1 MHACIYALYLHIAGD
16 NVHVKITALPDP
28 QLELVCVDDQVV
40 LMCDTVPHD
49 VNDEII
55 VVYTWKFFVDGSQS
69 EMEGS
74 TLDVVTKE
82 TPVTYTCIASN
93 SEIGIIAT
101 ANFNLFSSG

>member
-1 MHACIYALYLHIAGD
+1 MHACMHYFHIAGD
-16 NVHVKITALPDP
+16 CDNVQVKITALPDP
-28 QLELVCVDDQVV
+28 RLELVCIDEPVV

-49 VNDEII
+49 VNNEII
-55 VVYTWKFFVDGSQS
+55 VVYTWKFFADGSQV

-82 TPVTYTCIASN
+82 SSVMYTCMASN

-101 ANFNLFSSG
+101 ANFNLFTNG